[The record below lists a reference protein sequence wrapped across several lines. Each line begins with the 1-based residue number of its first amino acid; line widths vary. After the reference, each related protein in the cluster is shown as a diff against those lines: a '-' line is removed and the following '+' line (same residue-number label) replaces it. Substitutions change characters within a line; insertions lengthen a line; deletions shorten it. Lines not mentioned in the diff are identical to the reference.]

1 MNKLKNLP
9 VGVDN
14 FEKIRTYDYYYVDKT
29 KLIEQLFQNCGEVNL
44 FTRPRRFGKT
54 LNMSML
60 KYFFEIGT
68 NPSLFDGL
76 YISSN
81 KELCEKH
88 LGQYP
93 VIFLTLKSVDGLN
106 YEEAK
111 NQMMYL
117 IGSEASRFKFLKDS
131 RNLEDEDKAIYQ
143 SLIRIN
149 DNLYNMNDSVLV
161 NSLQILSKL
170 LYKHFGKKVVILID
184 EYDVPLDKAFS
195 NGYYKE
201 MVSLMRGIFG
211 NALKTNDNLE
221 FAVLTGCLRVSKES
235 IFTGL
240 NNFMILSIVDQE
252 LDEQFGFTEEDVKN
266 ILKDYRAEDKFKK
279 VKEWYDGYHFGNADI
294 YCPWDVIYYVNKLK
308 NNSDIEPQS
317 FWVNTSG
324 NDLIRRFIDKANNST
339 RNEIDRLINGESID
353 KFLRLD
359 LTYDEIDNSI
369 ENIWSVLFTTG
380 YLTHCGINNDGSYK
394 LIIPNKEIK
403 QIYENQI
410 KEWFKEDIRSNTAK
424 FQELYHSFEIADTQ
438 KIETTLNIVLNR
450 SMSVFD
456 AEGNDIEKENA
467 YHNFLLGI
475 LTGNDDWSAQSN
487 LESGEGRADI
497 IIKTQDLTLGIVIEL
512 KYVKEKADMEEA
524 CHKAINQIK
533 EKRYTQYLLNKDI
546 TNILIYGITF
556 CKKKCKLKVE
566 KLNG

>member
-1 MNKLKNLP
+1 MNKLKHLP
-9 VGVDN
+9 VGVEN
-14 FEKIRTYDYYYVDKT
+14 FEELRTKDYYYIDKS
-29 KLIEQLFQNCGEVNL
+29 KLIEQLLDNKGKVTL

-60 KYFFEIGT
+60 KCFFELGT

-81 KELCEKH
+81 KELCDKH

-93 VIFLTLKSVDGLN
+93 VIFLTLKSVEGDNFEKAKYQMIEKIGK
-106 YEEAK
+106 EAK
-111 NQMMYL
+111 RL
-117 IGSEASRFKFLKDS
+117 SFLKDS
-131 RNLEDEDKAIYQ
+131 LNLDQDDKSIYE
-143 SLIRIN
+143 SLTTLVKGKFVMDDDILVVSLL
-149 DNLYNMNDSVLV
+149 NLSY
-161 NSLQILSKL
+161 L
-170 LYKHFGKKVVILID
+170 LNKHYGRKTVILID

-240 NNFMILSIVDQE
+240 NNFKILSITDPRF
-252 LDEQFGFTEEDVKN
+252 DEQFGFTDAEVKK
-266 ILKDYRAEDKFKK
+266 ILNDFQIEDKFNE
-279 VKEWYDGYHFGNADI
+279 VKEWYDGYHFGNVDI
-294 YCPWDVIYYVNKLK
+294 YCPWDVINYVDLV
-308 NNSDIEPQS
+308 NSVPNAKAQL
-317 FWVNTSG
+317 FWINSSG
-324 NDLIRRFIDKANNST
+324 NALIRRFIDKANTST
-339 RNEIDRLINGESID
+339 RSEIERLVNGESID

-512 KYVKEKADMEEA
+512 KYVKEKVDMEEA
-524 CHKAINQIK
+524 CGKAINQIK

-556 CKKKCKLKVE
+556 CKKRCKVIAE
-566 KLNG
+566 KI

>member
-467 YHNFLLGI
+467 YHNFLSGI

-497 IIKTQDLTLGIVIEL
+497 IIEKQDLTLGIVIEL
-512 KYVKEKADMEEA
+512 KYVKEKVDMEEA
-524 CHKAINQIK
+524 CDKALDQIK

>member
-1 MNKLKNLP
+1 MNKLKSLP
-9 VGVDN
+9 VGIEN
-14 FEKIRTYDYYYVDKT
+14 FEELRTKDYYYIDKS
-29 KLIEQLFQNCGEVNL
+29 KLIEQLLDNKGKVTL

-60 KYFFEIGT
+60 KCFFELGT

-93 VIFLTLKSVDGLN
+93 VIFLTLKSVEGDNFEKAKYQMIEKIGK
-106 YEEAK
+106 EAK
-111 NQMMYL
+111 RL
-117 IGSEASRFKFLKDS
+117 SFLKDS
-131 RNLEDEDKAIYQ
+131 LNLDQDDKSIYE
-143 SLIRIN
+143 SLTTLVKGKFVMDDDILVVSLL
-149 DNLYNMNDSVLV
+149 NLSY
-161 NSLQILSKL
+161 L
-170 LYKHFGKKVVILID
+170 LNKHYGRKTVILID

-240 NNFMILSIVDQE
+240 NNFKILSITDPRF
-252 LDEQFGFTEEDVKN
+252 DEQFGFTDAEVKK
-266 ILKDYRAEDKFKK
+266 ILNDFQIEDKFNE
-279 VKEWYDGYHFGNADI
+279 VKEWYDGYHFGNVDI
-294 YCPWDVIYYVNKLK
+294 YCPWDVINYVDLV
-308 NNSDIEPQS
+308 NSVPNAKAQL
-317 FWVNTSG
+317 FWINSSG
-324 NDLIRRFIDKANNST
+324 NALIRRFIDKANTST
-339 RNEIDRLINGESID
+339 RSEIERLVNGESID

-369 ENIWSVLFTTG
+369 DNIWSVLFITG

-410 KEWFKEDIRSNTAK
+410 QEWFKEDIRSNTAK

-556 CKKKCKLKVE
+556 CKKRCKVIAE
-566 KLNG
+566 KI

>member
-93 VIFLTLKSVDGLN
+93 VIFLTLKSVEGDNFEKAKYQMIEKIGK
-106 YEEAK
+106 EAK
-111 NQMMYL
+111 RL
-117 IGSEASRFKFLKDS
+117 SFLKDS
-131 RNLEDEDKAIYQ
+131 LNLDQDDKSIYE
-143 SLIRIN
+143 SLTTLVKGKFVMDDDILVVSLL
-149 DNLYNMNDSVLV
+149 NLSY
-161 NSLQILSKL
+161 L
-170 LYKHFGKKVVILID
+170 LNKHYGRKTVILID

-240 NNFMILSIVDQE
+240 NNFKILSITDPRF
-252 LDEQFGFTEEDVKN
+252 DEQFGFTDAEVKK
-266 ILKDYRAEDKFKK
+266 ILNDFQIEDKFNE
-279 VKEWYDGYHFGNADI
+279 VKEWYDGYHFGNVDI
-294 YCPWDVIYYVNKLK
+294 YCPWDVINYVDLV
-308 NNSDIEPQS
+308 NSVPNAKAQL
-317 FWVNTSG
+317 FWINSSG
-324 NDLIRRFIDKANNST
+324 NALIRRFIDKANTST
-339 RNEIDRLINGESID
+339 RSEIERLVNGESID

-369 ENIWSVLFTTG
+369 DNIWSVLFITG

-410 KEWFKEDIRSNTAK
+410 QEWFKEDIRSNTAK

-467 YHNFLLGI
+467 YHNFLSGI

-497 IIKTQDLTLGIVIEL
+497 IIEKQDLTLGIVIEL
-512 KYVKEKADMEEA
+512 KYVKEKVDMEEA
-524 CHKAINQIK
+524 CDKALDQIK